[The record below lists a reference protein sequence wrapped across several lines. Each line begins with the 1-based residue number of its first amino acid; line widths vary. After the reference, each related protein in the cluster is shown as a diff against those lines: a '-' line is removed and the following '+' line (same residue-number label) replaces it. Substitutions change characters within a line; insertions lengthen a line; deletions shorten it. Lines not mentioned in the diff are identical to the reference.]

1 MFLITKVGG
10 NCIAAFVDLV
20 ERICWRERCN
30 AENTPRLVQGAY
42 MQLKGVMHRILL
54 WSTNSLAGVSEVM
67 GRVIHCLADC
77 HWTPVV
83 TRSSYPRSQLSKI
96 LMWRYHA
103 GTIALFL
110 GTRSHLLE

>member
-42 MQLKGVMHRILL
+42 MQLKGVMHRLQPNLSHKIDR
-54 WSTNSLAGVSEVM
+54 SLRKVSISADAKAGF
-67 GRVIHCLADC
+67 GRELGYRQQAERSHDLGCESIRQ
-77 HWTPVV
+77 PVV
-83 TRSSYPRSQLSKI
+83 
-96 LMWRYHA
+96 
-103 GTIALFL
+103 
-110 GTRSHLLE
+110 